1 MYLFFF
7 SLSVAFL
14 KENESE
20 EQCKSLTACIYSSIF
35 NRLVELLLL
44 SVAFFNRGRNDVTR
58 LPLTSIYR
66 NYPLQVLMSFFF
78 FPSGALDFFK
88 LPYVSST
95 LLTPL
100 QPLRTATLTRLF
112 FFFVVFFCFFFFF
125 LKVFF
130 FFFFLV
136 YEPH

>member
-78 FPSGALDFFK
+78 FLLVRSISLNSPMFLQLLWHLFSRFAL
-88 LPYVSST
+88 
-95 LLTPL
+95 
-100 QPLRTATLTRLF
+100 RR
-112 FFFVVFFCFFFFF
+112 
-125 LKVFF
+125 
-130 FFFFLV
+130 
-136 YEPH
+136 